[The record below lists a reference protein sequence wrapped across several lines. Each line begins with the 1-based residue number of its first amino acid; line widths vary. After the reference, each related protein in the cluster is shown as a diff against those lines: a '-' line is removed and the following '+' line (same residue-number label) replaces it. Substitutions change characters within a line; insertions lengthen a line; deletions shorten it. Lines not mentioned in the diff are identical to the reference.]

1 MLPVPPRRKTPP
13 LLAPRDVTET
23 ARQGQGIGDLEAM
36 RQMATTA
43 IPEVLR
49 NAPATSTPMSVFDM
63 ARAVADRD
71 LAGAGMAALGAIPFA
86 GMLRHADQSQLVM
99 REVLDAADDA
109 WKAYLK
115 RNIPDVVYHG
125 SPNKKLTSLDPSV
138 AQEVPGTTW
147 FSSNPDVAD
156 QYVYPREYGEI
167 IGSARPGRVYPA
179 KLDVTNPYVVDL
191 LERQKQQPGSR
202 LPVGDVKTMKR
213 LIEEAK
219 AANRDALV
227 VKNVDD
233 TIDSSNIPGTSF
245 AIWEPQKATLA
256 LKRKR

>member
-1 MLPVPPRRKTPP
+1 

-36 RQMATTA
+36 WQMATTA

-49 NAPATSTPMSVFDM
+49 NAPVTSTPMSVFDM

-71 LAGAGMAALGAIPFA
+71 LPAAGMAALGAIPFA
-86 GMLRHADQSQLVM
+86 GMLRHADKSQLAM
-99 REVLDAADDA
+99 REVLDAADAA
-109 WKAYLK
+109 WQAYLK

-125 SPNKKLTSLDPSV
+125 SPNKKLAALDP
-138 AQEVPGTTW
+138 ALAREVRGTTW

-167 IGSARPGRVYPA
+167 LETATPGRVYPA
-179 KLDVTNPYVVDL
+179 KLDVNNPYVVDL
-191 LERQKQQPGSR
+191 VERQRQMGTLPSGGR
-202 LPVGDVKTMKR
+202 LPVGDAKTMAR
-213 LIEEAK
+213 LVEEAK

-256 LKRKR
+256 LKRKK